1 MQQHKVIGE
10 KTPQL
15 LIIAQLFGNI
25 DSKRRHYSAC
35 ELKNQV
41 IKTFI
46 GLLKFSLNVG
56 KV

>member
-15 LIIAQLFGNI
+15 LIIAQLFGNT